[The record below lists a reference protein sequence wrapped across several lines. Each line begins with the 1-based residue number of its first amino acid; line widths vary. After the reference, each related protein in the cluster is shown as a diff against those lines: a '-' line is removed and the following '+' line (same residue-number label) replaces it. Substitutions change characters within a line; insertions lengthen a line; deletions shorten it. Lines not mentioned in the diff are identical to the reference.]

1 MCAWVFF
8 SVSLLC
14 AKNLTS
20 GSLSKF
26 AVAFFFA
33 TALSIAT
40 CKISAKKLFLNP
52 GIVYVLY
59 IYIYMKIYL
68 CLFSLLCILVV
79 SLSDQLM
86 MVSFSLLLQL
96 LSCLVDQTGCILALQ
111 WNKVAAIFED
121 CQLVSRFC

>member
-1 MCAWVFF
+1 M
-8 SVSLLC
+8 LC

-59 IYIYMKIYL
+59 IYIYEN
-68 CLFSLLCILVV
+68 LFMFIFPTMYSCCVPV
-79 SLSDQLM
+79 RSVDDGQFQPPFAAS
-86 MVSFSLLLQL
+86 QL
-96 LSCLVDQTGCILALQ
+96 LS
-111 WNKVAAIFED
+111 
-121 CQLVSRFC
+121 